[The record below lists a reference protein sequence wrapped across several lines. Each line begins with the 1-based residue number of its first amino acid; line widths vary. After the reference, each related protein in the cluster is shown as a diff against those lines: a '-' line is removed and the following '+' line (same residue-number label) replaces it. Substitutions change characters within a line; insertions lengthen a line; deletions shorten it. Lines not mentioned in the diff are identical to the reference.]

1 MWRSQLFV
9 KTLIA
14 ACLAVSYT
22 SASAAPVPVSTQIQW
37 FTDFDPEQ
45 NNDPSEDTPTRN
57 INGQTMELLTPYLS
71 GYELVPRVTNA
82 ARTLAILEQN
92 EDVCT
97 GKSVYT
103 EERAAY
109 SHYSDLPQVVFP
121 PLRLYMLAS
130 HPLASRVQELLDASP
145 EKQLPLHDIL
155 SLDKNLTLG
164 LMRGRSYTPELDKAI
179 DNDQFSNQLWIRS
192 VPDQSAGLF
201 TMLVNGRVDFTIHT
215 SVASQRFI
223 DQAGVDDEMVVIP
236 LVEAGEHLSGYMM
249 CSKSETGKRFIADA
263 NNAIKKASQQRA
275 YFDMHMGWVPAAER
289 PYLADIYNATYGT
302 NFRL

>member
-9 KTLIA
+9 KTA
-14 ACLAVSYT
+14 VAFCLAIACT
-22 SASAAPVPVSTQIQW
+22 SASAALASTQIQW

-45 NNDPSEDTPTRN
+45 DSDTSEGNPTRN
-57 INGQTMELLTPYLS
+57 INGQTMELLTPHL
-71 GYELVPRVTNA
+71 GNYELVPRITNA

-130 HPLASRVQELLDASP
+130 HPLASEVQQLLAETS
-145 EKQLPLHDIL
+145 EKRLPLHDIL

-192 VPDQSAGLF
+192 VADQSAGLF
-201 TMLVNGRVDFTIHT
+201 TMLLSGRVDFTIHT

-223 DQAGVDDEMVVIP
+223 DEAGVDDEMVVIP

-263 NNAIKKASQQRA
+263 NNALKKASQERA
-275 YFDMHMGWVPAAER
+275 YFDMHMRWVPAAER